1 MNSRHYPKRTSE
13 FRPAASSAEFLAAIN
28 ELVSAGERHA
38 PASAD
43 DRLPI
48 ILVVGAPRSGTT
60 VLMQW
65 LKACGF
71 AVPSNLAAR
80 FSTNPRFA
88 GMLQRLLSD
97 PALGYRD
104 ELSVGAPGDSFASSY
119 GKTRGVL
126 APHEFT
132 YFFRRFFPIGY
143 EGVPL
148 QPGQI
153 KDCDPEGFLAGLR
166 GFGSAFGSPPAV
178 KGMLVQYNLEL
189 FLADPRVII
198 IHTIREEADNVV
210 SMLGCRTS
218 MAGDVREWISVR
230 PPEYEWLRELSPAE
244 QVAGQVHF
252 TNLHIGRQLRRFPQ
266 ERVLSLPHG
275 DFCAHPARL
284 HALLRER
291 LSAAGFEW
299 TRPYDGP
306 ESFTAR
312 HYDPASV
319 EYREAAA
326 ALERVRKMAEDRGL
340 LPS

>member
-97 PALGYRD
+97 PSMGYRD
-104 ELSVGAPGDSFASSY
+104 ELAVGSPGDSFASSY

-126 APHEFT
+126 APHEFSF
-132 YFFRRFFPIGY
+132 FFRRFFPVTVGEALHLEQIGA
-143 EGVPL
+143 
-148 QPGQI
+148 
-153 KDCDPEGFLAGLR
+153 CDPEGFLAGLR
-166 GFGSAFGSPPAV
+166 GFGSALGAPPAV
-178 KGMLVQYNLEL
+178 KALLIQYHLEL

-198 IHTIREEADNVV
+198 IHTIRDEADNVV
-210 SMLGCRTS
+210 SLLGHRIS
-218 MAGDVREWISVR
+218 VAGDVREWISVR
-230 PPEYEWLRELSPAE
+230 PPEYEWLRDLSPVE

-319 EYREAAA
+319 EYREATA